1 MDSLGTLS
9 DEVAANSDCFGFAF
23 LARGTLK
30 HFEFKRGVLK
40 SCTKYK
46 LCWAGDKEKEGK
58 SFIISPPLCTRH
70 AVARSAAALGK
81 RSALNGSRVANGS
94 TERRRIASRYWS
106 SVESKLSIS
115 CLPLLLIFRPVGC
128 SPFSGTDQSFVYYS
142 NAIRL
147 SSIR

>member
-58 SFIISPPLCTRH
+58 SFIISPPYAPVMLWL
-70 AVARSAAALGK
+70 ALLLPWASVAPLTALGWLTVQL
-81 RSALNGSRVANGS
+81 SAGG
-94 TERRRIASRYWS
+94 
-106 SVESKLSIS
+106 
-115 CLPLLLIFRPVGC
+115 
-128 SPFSGTDQSFVYYS
+128 
-142 NAIRL
+142 
-147 SSIR
+147 